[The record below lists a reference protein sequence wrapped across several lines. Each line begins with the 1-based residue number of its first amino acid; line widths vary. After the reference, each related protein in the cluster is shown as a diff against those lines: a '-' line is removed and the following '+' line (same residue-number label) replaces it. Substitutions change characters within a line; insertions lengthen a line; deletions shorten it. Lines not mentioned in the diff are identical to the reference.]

1 MVGNQN
7 FSESHRRLRNSTRGE
22 NSLYLNSWEYRDFN
36 MKILTVNFL
45 TCAVK
50 ACKTSSLSFP
60 LHFKDAELEQ
70 SDIEYNA
77 SFLRNILPR
86 IDWEAFKITANEV
99 CASCQPLRTFAVY
112 LCIHISNKYDLAP
125 RLYSIAV
132 SSITTSRSTLQFLF
146 MELVTTHR
154 FSSLARLHYRS
165 Q

>member
-1 MVGNQN
+1 
-7 FSESHRRLRNSTRGE
+7 
-22 NSLYLNSWEYRDFN
+22 

-86 IDWEAFKITANEV
+86 INWEAFKITANEV
-99 CASCQPLRTFAVY
+99 CASCVSATQNFCCSPLHTYF
-112 LCIHISNKYDLAP
+112 
-125 RLYSIAV
+125 
-132 SSITTSRSTLQFLF
+132 Q
-146 MELVTTHR
+146 
-154 FSSLARLHYRS
+154 
-165 Q
+165 